1 MFDKPT
7 AGDRRRLRRARR
19 EARARASAIEMARD
33 DALLAAFRAE
43 IGAVVRS
50 ASPLLISLLA
60 GEGFTL
66 DRVVA
71 LMRPQACWPARPRLS
86 GRLTGRRVHPHLLRY
101 HMIGLSNG
109 SCPSRHCTATG

>member
-1 MFDKPT
+1 
-7 AGDRRRLRRARR
+7 
-19 EARARASAIEMARD
+19 MARD